1 VIAKITNWS
10 SGRQLMGYIFGP
22 GKVHDHVDQRI
33 VTSGIVM
40 GVEEGR
46 ELSTAELTDLG
57 ASLDAD
63 EDCWRSNPAGGHIW
77 HLSLSL
83 AQQDRQLTDD
93 QWAQIAHQAVEAI
106 GFERE
111 GLEPAAWVAVAHG
124 TGAKGH
130 QHIHV
135 AASLVRLDGSRVN
148 IWQDRKTLSRVCN
161 ECEHTYDLTVV
172 KGREGKGTSA
182 SSGVTAVAH
191 KGRDDEDGKDPS

>member
-1 VIAKITNWS
+1 MIAKDTQGA
-10 SGRQLMGYIFGP
+10 SGRALIRYLFGP
-22 GKVHDHVDQRI
+22 GKGNEHTDQRVI
-33 VTSGIVM
+33 TSGIVM
-40 GVEEGR
+40 GAEEAWT
-46 ELSTAELTDLG
+46 LTPAEIADVG
-57 ASLDAD
+57 AALDAAND
-63 EDCWRSNPAGGHIW
+63 TYRANPAGGHIW

-124 TGAKGH
+124 TGAKGS
-130 QHIHV
+130 QHIHI

-172 KGREGKGTSA
+172 KGRQGKEMSGSN
-182 SSGVTAVAH
+182 GVTAVAD
-191 KGRDDEDGKDPS
+191 KGRDGEDAKDPS

>member
-1 VIAKITNWS
+1 MIAKISNWS
-10 SGRQLMGYIFGP
+10 SGRELIRYLFGP
-22 GKVHDHVDQRI
+22 GMVHEHLDPRVL
-33 VTSGIVM
+33 TSGIVM

-46 ELSTAELTDLG
+46 ALNTGELADLG

-63 EDCWRSNPAGGHIW
+63 EDCWRTSPAGGHIW

-93 QWAQIAHQAVEAI
+93 QWAAIAHRAVEAI

-111 GLEPAAWVAVAHG
+111 GVEPAAWVAVAHG
-124 TGAKGH
+124 TGAKGN
-130 QHIHV
+130 QHIHI
-135 AASLVRLDGSRVN
+135 AASLVRLDGSRVK

-172 KGREGKGTSA
+172 KGRQGKETSG
-182 SSGVTAVAH
+182 SSGVTAVAD
-191 KGRDDEDGKDPS
+191 KGPDDEDAKDPS